1 MMSVDTGYRD
11 TGYRDTTKSPAERA
25 RELLEEL
32 TLEEKM
38 AQLTCIFPFGDSFDD
53 MEQQAKEMPYGTG
66 QVSTLEMRRIH
77 TLDEAAAWQRKMQET
92 VMTQSPHHIPAIL
105 HMEGLCGGFI
115 QESTSFPSGIARG
128 SGWDPKLEE
137 KIARTVAEQE
147 ASCGITHILA
157 PVLDISRDSRMGRQG
172 ETYGED
178 PALAAALGAAYTRG
192 VQTTQADGRKP
203 ESVAKHFLGFHNS
216 QGGIHGSQ
224 SDTPP
229 RLLEEIYGKPFQAAI
244 TESGLKGIMPCYNS
258 IDGEPASVS
267 HRLLT
272 DLLRE
277 RMGFDGLAVSDYG
290 GISNAHEVQHIGE
303 TIAETGLLAMEA
315 GMDMEMP
322 KAAGYGEELK
332 EMFRSGQADMGL
344 LDRTVLGV
352 LEAKYR
358 MGLFEHPFA
367 ADGEELHRIFDKTEG
382 AELSLQSARE
392 SMILLKNNGAL
403 PLSGKIRKLAVIGP
417 HADCAR
423 KFFGGYTHLCMME
436 SVYAVKSSIAGVED
450 SPESGRL
457 DTEQAKGDAQT
468 GQSGTSGGE
477 VRSDSAVLPG
487 GEPVEYVPGTQIQS
501 DEAKL
506 FDDILRLQKPECR
519 SLLEE
524 LKLRMPDTEILYAYG
539 YPVAGA
545 DESGFKEALKAVKEA
560 DAVILTLGGK
570 HGTCSMATMGEGVDA
585 ANINLPE
592 CQDAFIRAA
601 AACGKTLIGVHF
613 DGRPISSDT
622 ADRYLDAI
630 VEAWSPAESGA
641 QTVADVLLGAYN
653 PGGKLPVSVAYNA
666 GQIPVFYNHPN
677 GSAWHQQESIGFVNY
692 VDLPHTPRYC
702 FGHGLSYTC
711 FAYTDLEISTTEVE
725 PDGEVTIRCTV
736 ENTGDRAGDEVV
748 QLYLRDRF
756 ASMTRPV
763 KELAGFCRIH
773 IEPKEK
779 IRVTFTVKADQTA
792 FLDREM
798 RWKVERGDI
807 DVEIGSSSEDIRL
820 TGEFRITQDR
830 WINGAERTFYAGV
843 ETEEEG

>member
-1 MMSVDTGYRD
+1 
-11 TGYRDTTKSPAERA
+11 
-25 RELLEEL
+25 
-32 TLEEKM
+32 M

-92 VMTQSPHHIPAIL
+92 VMTQSPHHIPAIF

-147 ASCGITHILA
+147 AACGITHILA

-332 EMFRSGQADMGL
+332 EMFRSGQADMEL

-392 SMILLKNNGAL
+392 SMILLKNNGVL

-450 SPESGRL
+450 SVESGRL
-457 DTEQAKGDAQT
+457 DTEPAKGDTQT
-468 GQSGTSGGE
+468 DQSGTSGGE
-477 VRSDSAVLPG
+477 VRSDSAVLPD
-487 GEPVEYVPGTQIQS
+487 GEPVEYVQGTQIQS

-524 LKLRMPDTEILYAYG
+524 LKVRMPDTEILHAYG

-545 DESGFKEALKAVKEA
+545 DESGFEEALKAVKEA

-601 AACGKTLIGVHF
+601 AAYGKPLIGVHF

-641 QTVADVLLGAYN
+641 QAVADVLLGAYN

-702 FGHGLSYTC
+702 FGHGLSYTR

-725 PDGEVTIRCTV
+725 PDGEVKIRCTV

>member
-92 VMTQSPHHIPAIL
+92 VMTQSPHHIPAIF

-147 ASCGITHILA
+147 AVCGITHILA

-272 DLLRE
+272 ELLRE

-332 EMFRSGQADMGL
+332 EMFRSGQADMEL

-392 SMILLKNNGAL
+392 SMILLKNNGVL

-450 SPESGRL
+450 SPVL
-457 DTEQAKGDAQT
+457 PGD
-468 GQSGTSGGE
+468 
-477 VRSDSAVLPG
+477 AVLPG

-545 DESGFKEALKAVKEA
+545 DESGFEEAMKAVKEA

-601 AACGKTLIGVHF
+601 VAYGKPLIGVHF

-622 ADRYLDAI
+622 ADRHLDAI

-641 QTVADVLLGAYN
+641 QAVADVLMGAYN

-702 FGHGLSYTC
+702 FGHGLSYTR

-736 ENTGDRAGDEVV
+736 ENAGERAGDEVV

-820 TGEFRITQDR
+820 TGEFRITQDQ
-830 WINGAERTFYAGV
+830 WINGAERTFYAASEMEV
-843 ETEEEG
+843 ER